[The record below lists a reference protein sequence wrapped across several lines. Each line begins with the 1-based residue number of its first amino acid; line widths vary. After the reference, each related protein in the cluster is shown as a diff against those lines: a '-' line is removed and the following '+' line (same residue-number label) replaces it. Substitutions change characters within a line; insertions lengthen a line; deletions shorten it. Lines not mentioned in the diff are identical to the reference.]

1 MRTDKSVAR
10 KSFRFSPEWQRS
22 ESGTE
27 LTPEIDRRLAGGEMR
42 NGRYVVH
49 SLSGHERNKLF
60 VNRGGKSFRD
70 LSGISGLDNVA
81 DGRGFAVFDYNRDG
95 KQDIALVNANA
106 PLFNLYRNAVTA
118 HGNVIALRFE
128 GSNTTSKAVQS
139 RTNRDG
145 YGAMVI
151 AETANGP
158 TLKREHRCG
167 EGFAA
172 QNSDT
177 MLIGIGSAETVSR
190 LLVRWPSGQAYTL
203 QNVAAGTLVTARENV
218 DAPFETSNYLKSLPT
233 PDRPEK
239 EQPTFAVAA
248 KDSEAKS
255 GTKLRLYTTT
265 ATWCEACV
273 RHLPE
278 INSMAGLLA
287 EDGIEIVALPID
299 PEDDK
304 KKLEAYLAKWKPEY
318 RMLVDLPVSER
329 EAVTAFLA
337 TQTGTEA
344 PPLPSSVVTDA
355 TGKALLISTGMPSVS
370 ELRRLLNEQPDPS
383 LHPAN

>member
-60 VNRGGKSFRD
+60 MNRAGKSFSD
-70 LSGISGLDNVA
+70 VSGISGLDNIA
-81 DGRGFAVFDYNRDG
+81 DGRGFALFDYNRDG

-106 PLFNLYRNAVTA
+106 PLFNLYRNAIGDR
-118 HGNVIALRFE
+118 GNVVAVRFV
-128 GSNTTSKAVQS
+128 GGNKASKADES

-145 YGAMVI
+145 YGALVI
-151 AETANGP
+151 AEVANGP

-172 QNSDT
+172 QNSKT
-177 MLIGIGSAETVSR
+177 MLLGIGSAKTVSR
-190 LLVRWPSGQAYTL
+190 LTVRWPSGQIHT
-203 QNVAAGTLVTARENV
+203 VENV
-218 DAPFETSNYLKSLPT
+218 PAGALITAYENADRPFETSTYLKSLPV
-233 PDRPEK
+233 PDRPANEG
-239 EQPTFAVAA
+239 PTFAVAA
-248 KDSEAKS
+248 TDRGGKP

-265 ATWCEACV
+265 ATWCEACL

-278 INSMAGLLA
+278 VNAMTQLLA
-287 EDGIEIVALPID
+287 EDGIEIIALPID
-299 PEDDK
+299 PDDDK
-304 KKLEAYLAKWKPEY
+304 AKLEAYLAKWKPTY
-318 RMLVDLPVSER
+318 RMLVDLPVAKRAE
-329 EAVTAFLA
+329 VTAFLA
-337 TQTGTEA
+337 TQTGTDE

-355 TGKALLISTGMPSVS
+355 KGEVLLMTTGVPSVS
-370 ELRRLLNEQPDPS
+370 ELRKILDE
-383 LHPAN
+383 